1 MDVTE
6 FHRTADRLYERVKA
20 MAVTFH
26 FPPGDRINEVELARQ
41 LGSSR
46 TPLREAL
53 NRVASEGLLC
63 AVPNRGF
70 HARPLHAGEVLALYE
85 YRNVVEVAAIRFAC
99 ERASDEGI
107 AALSA
112 FARAGVPTSGGETQ
126 AVRQLRFDES
136 FHERIA
142 ALSGN
147 AEILRSVTSLNERI
161 RFVRWI
167 GLCKGSQSSLPEGH
181 CAILEGLERRDAEA
195 AVAQMQ
201 AHVGERLARIAELV
215 RESHAEIR
223 TGNRLAVEWLAR
235 AA

>member
-1 MDVTE
+1 MNAQEV
-6 FHRTADRLYERVKA
+6 HRTADRLYGTVKA

-53 NRVASEGLLC
+53 NRVASEGLLF

-70 HARPLHAGEVLALYE
+70 HARLLNASDVVSLYE
-85 YRNVVEVAAIRFAC
+85 YRSVVEVAAIRFAC
-99 ERASDEGI
+99 ERASDAGI
-107 AALSA
+107 TALSA
-112 FARAGVPTSGGETQ
+112 FARAGVPAGGSETP
-126 AVRQLRFDES
+126 ALRQLRFDEA
-136 FHERIA
+136 FHERVA

-147 AEILRSVTSLNERI
+147 AEILRAVTALNERI

-167 GLCKGSQSSLPEGH
+167 GLHKGTQSDLPEGH
-181 CAILEGLERRDAEA
+181 LAILEGLERRDAEA
-195 AVAQMQ
+195 AVALIG

-223 TGNRLAVEWLAR
+223 TGNRLAIEWLAR